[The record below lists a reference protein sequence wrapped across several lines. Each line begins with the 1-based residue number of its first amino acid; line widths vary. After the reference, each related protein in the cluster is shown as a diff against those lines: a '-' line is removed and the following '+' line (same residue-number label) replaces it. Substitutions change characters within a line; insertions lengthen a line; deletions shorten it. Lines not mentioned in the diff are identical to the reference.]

1 MLHTGCG
8 TVIRDKIVVLVVPGE
23 KPRADLVDCA
33 VLARNHLLFDIPVE
47 VLKADLPVV
56 GDRGI
61 DDIDTVV
68 DVLIKRFVAVCDD
81 HLTLQFS
88 GIVFA
93 DEMLKLAD
101 QFSRLLRCDKL
112 GRLHQIDEKLDFRK
126 FKVAGEK
133 LVAVMRA
140 RTAHDIV
147 SEINQCLNIVVDAL
161 ALRFD
166 SVGGKIVD
174 QLRCCR
180 IMRLIGV
187 LL

>member
-1 MLHTGCG
+1 
-8 TVIRDKIVVLVVPGE
+8 
-23 KPRADLVDCA
+23 
-33 VLARNHLLFDIPVE
+33 
-47 VLKADLPVV
+47 
-56 GDRGI
+56 
-61 DDIDTVV
+61 
-68 DVLIKRFVAVCDD
+68 
-81 HLTLQFS
+81 
-88 GIVFA
+88 
-93 DEMLKLAD
+93 MLKLAD

-140 RTAHDIV
+140 GTAHDIV
-147 SEINQCLNIVVDAL
+147 SEINQRLNIVVDAL

-174 QLRCCR
+174 QLWCCR
-180 IMRLIGV
+180 IMRLVGV